1 MSGLQA
7 LFAPRGVAVVGASRD
22 GAKLGAV
29 MARALG
35 GYGPGCRLVNSRHPD
50 PAAGVYATI
59 AEAGPVDLAVLC
71 VPAAATPGALAEAA
85 DAGVRAALVCAG
97 GFGEV
102 GAAGAA
108 HERALAEVARR
119 TGIRVLGPNT
129 SGFFVPARGLVASFV
144 PGAARVPAGEIAVV
158 AASGG
163 VNHALAFDLA
173 GVGVSLAVGI
183 GGGLDVRATDV
194 LDHLAT
200 DPDTAAVAL
209 HVETVPDGPRLLAAV
224 RALAA
229 VKPVVA
235 LVVGRAD
242 VGDFARSH
250 TGALATSWRTTR
262 AALHQAGA
270 VLVDDERELVDA
282 VTALAAV
289 RLAPAADP
297 GVGVVTAQAG
307 PGLLLVDRLRADG
320 VRVPELAEVTRARV
334 GEVLP
339 PLTYQRNP
347 VDTGRPDSGFATV
360 LRAVADDPG
369 VDLLV
374 GYALHEPDSVDLV
387 AAAQDAGL
395 PHAAPAVL
403 ATGGPVADV
412 EQARARLHKIGV
424 PLLTGP
430 TAAANAVRAL
440 VADARAQHAGPP
452 APAPARRP
460 EWTFDG
466 PVDEARA
473 KELLAALGIQVP
485 AGRACRDRSEAR
497 RALAELDGPVAVKLL
512 DATVTHK
519 TEIGGVHL
527 NIRTEADLDT
537 ALDQLDAALT
547 KHEWSTRGPGGPPV
561 STLPARTDI
570 FGAGDAD
577 GGRGAGGYRNEP
589 RYLVEAMAPPG
600 VELVVGARRDPVFGP
615 IVLLGLGGTTAEAF
629 ADVTI
634 RVAPLAAEQAQR
646 MPTELAG
653 HALLT
658 GWRGAPPLDH
668 QELARILVTLGDV
681 LTTIPEVTEIEI
693 NPLRVTGHGLVA
705 LDCVVTGKEARS
717 EH

>member
-7 LFAPRGVAVVGASRD
+7 LFAPRGVVVVGASWD
-22 GAKLGAV
+22 GGKLGAV
-29 MARALG
+29 MARALAS
-35 GYGPGCRLVNSRHPD
+35 YGCVLVNSRRPD
-50 PAAGVYATI
+50 PAAGVYATV

-71 VPAAATPGALAEAA
+71 VPAAATPDALADAA

-97 GFGEV
+97 GFGES
-102 GAAGAA
+102 GATGTA
-108 HERALAEVARR
+108 HELALAEIAER

-144 PGAARVPAGEIAVV
+144 PGAGRVPAGDVAVV

-163 VNHALAFDLA
+163 VNHALAFDLAAA

-209 HVETVPDGPRLLAAV
+209 HLETVPDGPRLLTAV
-224 RALAA
+224 RALTA

-262 AALHQAGA
+262 AALRQAGA
-270 VLVDDERELVDA
+270 VVVDDERELVDA
-282 VTALAAV
+282 VTTLSTV
-289 RLAPAADP
+289 RLPPASDP
-297 GVGVVTAQAG
+297 AIGVVTAQAG

-320 VRVPELAEVTRARV
+320 LRVPELTDAARQRV
-334 GEVLP
+334 SDLLP
-339 PLTYQRNP
+339 PMTYQRNP
-347 VDTGRPDSGFATV
+347 VDTGRPDSGFASV
-360 LRAVADDPG
+360 LRAVADD
-369 VDLLV
+369 VDVLV
-374 GYALHEPDSVDLV
+374 GYALTEPDSVDLV
-387 AAAQDAGL
+387 AATQEAGL
-395 PHAAPAVL
+395 PAAAPTVL
-403 ATGGPVADV
+403 ATGGPVTDV
-412 EQARARLHKIGV
+412 EQARKRLRKVGV

-440 VADARAQHAGPP
+440 VDDARAQHSRLVTPRTP
-452 APAPARRP
+452 TRP
-460 EWTFDG
+460 QWTFNG

-473 KELLAALGIQVP
+473 KGLLATLGIQTP
-485 AGRACRDRSEAR
+485 AGRVCRDRAAAR
-497 RALAELDGPVAVKLL
+497 QALADLNGPVAVKIL
-512 DATVTHK
+512 DPTVTHK

-527 NIRTEADLDT
+527 NVGTEAE
-537 ALDQLDAALT
+537 LDAALDLMPA
-547 KHEWSTRGPGGPPV
+547 GPY
-561 STLPARTDI
+561 LL
-570 FGAGDAD
+570 
-577 GGRGAGGYRNEP
+577 EP
-589 RYLVEAMAPPG
+589 MAPPG

-615 IVLLGLGGTTAEAF
+615 IVLLGLGGTTAEAL

-634 RVAPLAAEQAQR
+634 RVAPLSTADALR

-653 HALLT
+653 RALLT

-668 QELARILVTLGDV
+668 DELADILVTLGDV
-681 LTTIPEVTEIEI
+681 LTTTPEVTEVEV
-693 NPLRVTGHGLVA
+693 NPLRVTDQGLVA
-705 LDCVVTGKEARS
+705 LDCVIGGLE
-717 EH
+717 